1 MLNIVHRYLHCRC
14 VIRLSTPSHIE
25 EELTLLTFAVC
36 PRHNIR
42 SVCHLDYG
50 DTINHHQD
58 QYFERFGGYRS
69 FQGMIYCF
77 TPNIYES
84 LGGEKLLPAEHIG
97 EALKALDEF
106 QKTNEEGFRKAFLEY
121 AVEVN
126 DVLERIGF
134 PLPEQAEQAVRDE
147 RLRRRSAEVVK
158 NKELGLPDFT
168 DFNLSE
174 EQQRDLRDSPMV
186 RELHEI
192 LDGKWSGKPHWAIE
206 D

>member
-1 MLNIVHRYLHCRC
+1 
-14 VIRLSTPSHIE
+14 
-25 EELTLLTFAVC
+25 
-36 PRHNIR
+36 
-42 SVCHLDYG
+42 
-50 DTINHHQD
+50 
-58 QYFERFGGYRS
+58 
-69 FQGMIYCF
+69 MIYCF
-77 TPNIYES
+77 IPNIYES